1 MRVGMKDIKYKEGE
15 WQSLSEGIVLL
26 TSSGLFQWITE
37 ADRISDDAKSSCDT
51 YDVDHAIDIDTA
63 SNTNYEETEHRL
75 TLLQQAI
82 QHVPDTLSGSVDQ
95 PFYNAMDSLMEKLS
109 NMNIMGYETMA
120 RGSFSNGVNSAGV
133 TMPKMKVTLEELLGN
148 SSPLTDYL
156 RVEYNQM
163 KQQIG
168 DVSFEDY
175 KKMAFADSSFDYY
188 SRNEKVKGLAVTLVI
203 NGAVLVIGGMLP
215 WPLMVALGLTSGGKN
230 ISEAWRGKDLFTGK
244 ELSTGDRIL
253 RGLSGVA
260 DVALAGYGT
269 YKGVKALK
277 GTKDVVV
284 SEKSVSRL
292 SDLTEVEKLKIA
304 NQYKQTAPIGIPD
317 SAKINAKTMNAGYE
331 QITYKWNDG
340 QFKYEVR
347 WHTRTPGAPANQG
360 NTWVVQRTIPGNG
373 GNKPQTLFKT
383 GENEWIEGHKWYD
396 AINARKAGNAT
407 PEQIRILDKGH
418 WKE

>member
-1 MRVGMKDIKYKEGE
+1 MKDIKYKEGE

-37 ADRISDDAKSSCDT
+37 ADRISEDAKSSCDT

-63 SNTNYEETEHRL
+63 SNTSYEETEHRL

-95 PFYNAMDSLMEKLS
+95 PFYNAMDSLIEKLS

-133 TMPKMKVTLEELLGN
+133 AMPKMKVTLEDLLGN

-168 DVSFEDY
+168 DVSFEEY
-175 KKMAFADSSFDYY
+175 KNMAFVDTSFDYY
-188 SRNEKVKGLAVTLVI
+188 SRNEKVKDLAVTLVI
-203 NGAVLVIGGMLP
+203 NGAVLVVGGMLP

-230 ISEAWRGKDLFTGK
+230 ISEAWRGKDLFTGE

-269 YKGVKALK
+269 YKGIKPRK
-277 GTKDVVV
+277 GTEKIVPVERETGSVKDYSQTRNYWTETAEFDNIKVYQ
-284 SEKSVSRL
+284 RD
-292 SDLTEVEKLKIA
+292 DLIDINLLDSTGRTNA
-304 NQYKQTAPIGIPD
+304 QRMKQGLAPIGPD
-317 SAKINAKTMNAGYE
+317 GKSINLHHTTQRNTSSIAEVTQSFHQSNSKNIHINPNTMPSG
-331 QITYKWNDG
+331 ID
-340 QFKYEVR
+340 R
-347 WHTRTPGAPANQG
+347 
-360 NTWVVQRTIPGNG
+360 
-373 GNKPQTLFKT
+373 NKFNSWKKAYWKDR
-383 GENEWIEGHKWYD
+383 G
-396 AINARKAGNAT
+396 INL
-407 PEQIRILDKGH
+407 E
-418 WKE
+418 